1 MTPTNG
7 TATSWEPMELRYVGD
22 VEEVMQGGIN
32 DSQGPA
38 NGKSVP
44 SPNDPGELSAD
55 QYRPSYRSSETS
67 RRLPTLPGSGVR
79 RHGVTIFL
87 RPQQHPGP

>member
-32 DSQGPA
+32 DGQGPA

-44 SPNDPGELSAD
+44 SPNDPGEPNLK
-55 QYRPSYRSSETS
+55 P
-67 RRLPTLPGSGVR
+67 
-79 RHGVTIFL
+79 HG
-87 RPQQHPGP
+87 HE